1 MRLCVWLGGRE
12 VARGRIVLVWDYRAV
27 PGYRYYRSVGGR
39 SLRSFAWRQIA
50 LSLSCARSVARRKAS
65 TWQCM
70 PGFKTSRGLA
80 QFRRGA
86 PQRNNGRE
94 RRRSRGIAADMCH
107 VGATAGGD
115 RGGRGRRL
123 RERPLPPFPIPQ
135 QPDFCATSASTP
147 RRASR
152 PTRHNPPTHP
162 TYLLHPCPLL
172 LERAGRAWKGGGAS
186 VRRLCE
192 AGGRVAEAGRQRSG
206 DRSGK
211 SARRR
216 HLHAQAPWL
225 YPLTMASRSRSWAP

>member
-1 MRLCVWLGGRE
+1 MHAGLQDVPWS
-12 VARGRIVLVWDYRAV
+12 RAV
-27 PGYRYYRSVGGR
+27 SP
-39 SLRSFAWRQIA
+39 
-50 LSLSCARSVARRKAS
+50 
-65 TWQCM
+65 
-70 PGFKTSRGLA
+70 
-80 QFRRGA
+80 
-86 PQRNNGRE
+86 
-94 RRRSRGIAADMCH
+94 RRSAKKQRKRKKEEPRHRSGH
-107 VGATAGGD
+107 VSCWRHSGRD
-115 RGGRGRRL
+115 RGGRCRRL

-162 TYLLHPCPLL
+162 TYLLQPCPLL

-186 VRRLCE
+186 VRRPCE

>member
-1 MRLCVWLGGRE
+1 MCLVGRPRGG
-12 VARGRIVLVWDYRAV
+12 ARANS
-27 PGYRYYRSVGGR
+27 SVGLPCCTWVPVL
-39 SLRSFAWRQIA
+39 SLRRRA
-50 LSLSCARSVARRKAS
+50 LSPQFRLAADRAFTFVRALRRAAQGK
-65 TWQCM
+65 QRM
-70 PGFKTSRGLA
+70 PGFTTSRGLA

-123 RERPLPPFPIPQ
+123 RERLLPPFPIPQ

-162 TYLLHPCPLL
+162 TYLFHPCPLL

-186 VRRLCE
+186 VRRPCE